1 MPTVV
6 IGEILLDTRHYA
18 YLVYAVPYH
27 IPIRQWEYRS
37 ALIGLMGTEIQH
49 PDMDQ
54 WQDRFVSEYTFR
66 EKESHDLL
74 EETIVIIFV
83 GLQVFRRINV

>member
-1 MPTVV
+1 MYS
-6 IGEILLDTRHYA
+6 GDGMA
-18 YLVYAVPYH
+18 D
-27 IPIRQWEYRS
+27 
-37 ALIGLMGTEIQH
+37 LMGTEIRH

-74 EETIVIIFV
+74 DETIVITFAD
-83 GLQVFRRINV
+83 LQVFRRRNA